1 MIDRIHSLGASNVLA
16 RMPRQL
22 GFRVPEEDHDS
33 YSDQSREGSVQVIE
47 SHPRTY
53 SIPSSSD
60 GEIDSDEDDEIE
72 IASSVHGDENKGSTP
87 TTPDHGNAFKKHA
100 PCEVEARTPETGL
113 SHGEVRELNLK
124 GPSLHDLLSKPAS
137 LGTSPK
143 NPIDLEGAS
152 AAKNDAP
159 DTESEDDGP
168 DILPIH
174 QPLPSFMEGSVW
186 QEPQL
191 LHQQNNPPTAS
202 GDLNT
207 QDQVKRIILETQ
219 AHVSKEETPMR
230 QNSLEMLTESLAEA
244 TDGFDSEDDD
254 GFDQDDDFS
263 DFNPDK
269 DIEKDFAPLQNEDPR
284 QEQVNAMYPNPR
296 SSSRRDEGYPQH
308 TTFGYPHAQLYT
320 LVNMSEG
327 IDVSQPMPGYIA
339 PRHFAQRAPSP
350 SDAALARKAKDPK
363 PTLYQS
369 HNSSVDFDFDPGSFE
384 DALAGNGPVRRPTI
398 ALAPGG
404 HPYPELKSPELRS
417 KPYDQGPFSTRYM
430 SSSIQSQP
438 PRVMYDNA
446 PAPSEHSQSTSD
458 MTFQGVNYDST
469 SYSEPRKAPDAPY
482 SKLNISSIVNAPSE
496 NSSKRSKRK
505 AEDMC
510 SGAEEESSSLPAVE
524 SLPQAPRQPPPPS
537 PYSGNTQN
545 TESHLPDAQPRD
557 NLPPLEVAPL
567 SQDSVLQSNAHSTS
581 ATIVTKPETLE
592 GPPRKK
598 AKTSSSSSGVV
609 GFVSGVCLGL
619 AAAVAGFVATIPS
632 SVHEEA
638 LRELANG
645 I

>member
-1 MIDRIHSLGASNVLA
+1 
-16 RMPRQL
+16 MPRQL
-22 GFRVPEEDHDS
+22 GFRVPDEDYHS
-33 YSDQSREGSVQVIE
+33 YSDQSREGSIQIVE

-60 GEIDSDEDDEIE
+60 EETDSEEDDEIE
-72 IASSVHGDENKGSTP
+72 IASSSHGDENKGSTP
-87 TTPDHGNAFKKHA
+87 MTPDHGNASKKLDLR
-100 PCEVEARTPETGL
+100 EVEARSPEAGL
-113 SHGEVRELNLK
+113 SRGEVRELNLK
-124 GPSLHDLLSKPAS
+124 GPSLNDLLSKPAT

-143 NPIDLEGAS
+143 HAIDLESAS
-152 AAKNDAP
+152 AAKKDAH

-174 QPLPSFMEGSVW
+174 QPLPNFIEGSVW
-186 QEPQL
+186 PESQPPR
-191 LHQQNNPPTAS
+191 HQHNPPMAS
-202 GDLNT
+202 DDLDTEDN
-207 QDQVKRIILETQ
+207 VKRIIRETQ
-219 AHVSKEETPMR
+219 ALVSKMEIPTR
-230 QNSLEMLTESLAEA
+230 RDSLEMLTESLAEA
-244 TDGFDSEDDD
+244 TDGFDSDDDDDDD

-269 DIEKDFAPLQNEDPR
+269 DIENDFALLQNEEPR
-284 QEQVNAMYPNPR
+284 QEPMTTNYPNPH

-308 TTFGYPHAQLYT
+308 TTYGYPPLQVST
-320 LVNMSEG
+320 VVSMSEG

-339 PRHFAQRAPSP
+339 PRQFTQRAPSP

-369 HNSSVDFDFDPGSFE
+369 HGSSVDFNFDPTASE
-384 DALAGNGPVRRPTI
+384 DASPGNGPVNRSAI
-398 ALAPGG
+398 AMPPGSYS
-404 HPYPELKSPELRS
+404 YPELKSPELRS
-417 KPYDQGPFSTRYM
+417 IPYDQGPFSTNYM
-430 SSSIQSQP
+430 SGSRQSQL
-438 PRVMYDNA
+438 RGVVYDNVPA
-446 PAPSEHSQSTSD
+446 PAEHSQTTSNTIFHGLNFD
-458 MTFQGVNYDST
+458 TT
-469 SYSEPRKAPDAPY
+469 SYSEPRKVSDTPY

-496 NSSKRSKRK
+496 DSSKGSKRK

-510 SGAEEESSSLPAVE
+510 SEAEEESSSVPAVE
-524 SLPQAPRQPPPPS
+524 SPLQASRQPPPPS
-537 PYSGNTQN
+537 PYSGNSQN
-545 TESHLPDAQPRD
+545 NESPLPDAQPRD
-557 NLPPLEVAPL
+557 NLLPIEVAPP
-567 SQDSVLQSNAHSTS
+567 SQDSILESHVQSNS
-581 ATIVTKPETLE
+581 AVIASKPETPK

>member
-1 MIDRIHSLGASNVLA
+1 MIDMIYSLGASNVLA

-60 GEIDSDEDDEIE
+60 EETDSDEDDEIE
-72 IASSVHGDENKGSTP
+72 IASSVHGDENRGSTP
-87 TTPDHGNAFKKHA
+87 TTPDRGNGFKKHA
-100 PCEVEARTPETGL
+100 PHEVEAKTPETGL
-113 SHGEVRELNLK
+113 SHSEVRELNLK
-124 GPSLHDLLSKPAS
+124 GPSLHDLLSKPAT
-137 LGTSPK
+137 LGASPK

-168 DILPIH
+168 DILPIP
-174 QPLPSFMEGSVW
+174 QPLPTFMEGSGW
-186 QEPQL
+186 QEMQPPC
-191 LHQQNNPPTAS
+191 QQNNPPAAS
-202 GDLNT
+202 GDLDT

-230 QNSLEMLTESLAEA
+230 QNSLEMLTESLTEA

-269 DIEKDFAPLQNEDPR
+269 DIENDFALLQHEQPR
-284 QEQVNAMYPNPR
+284 QEPMDTIYPNPR
-296 SSSRRDEGYPQH
+296 SSSRRDEGYSQH
-308 TTFGYPHAQLYT
+308 ITYGYNHGHILPIS
-320 LVNMSEG
+320 MSEG
-327 IDVSQPMPGYIA
+327 IDVSQPTVGYIA
-339 PRHFAQRAPSP
+339 HHQSAHRAPSP

-369 HNSSVDFDFDPGSFE
+369 HNSSADFEFDPATFE
-384 DALAGNGPVRRPTI
+384 DSSSVNGPVRRSAI
-398 ALAPGG
+398 AVAPGSYS
-404 HPYPELKSPELRS
+404 YPELKSPELSS
-417 KPYDQGPFSTRYM
+417 KPYDQGPFSTRYI
-430 SSSIQSQP
+430 SSSLQSQI
-438 PRVMYDNA
+438 PRVIYDNA
-446 PAPSEHSQSTSD
+446 PAPLYHSQSTSD
-458 MTFQGVNYDST
+458 VTFHGVNHDST
-469 SYSEPRKAPDAPY
+469 SYSEPRKASDAPY
-482 SKLNISSIVNAPSE
+482 SKLNIASIVNAPSE

-510 SGAEEESSSLPAVE
+510 SGAEEESSSPPAVE
-524 SLPQAPRQPPPPS
+524 SLLQAPRQPPPPS

-545 TESHLPDAQPRD
+545 NESLLPDAQPRD
-557 NLPPLEVAPL
+557 NLLPVEVAPL
-567 SQDSVLQSNAHSTS
+567 SQSSILESNVQSTS
-581 ATIVTKPETLE
+581 ATTATQPETLE

-598 AKTSSSSSGVV
+598 AKTSSSSSGVM

>member
-1 MIDRIHSLGASNVLA
+1 MIDRIHSLGASNLLA
-16 RMPRQL
+16 RIPRQL
-22 GFRVPEEDHDS
+22 GFHVPEEDHDS

-60 GEIDSDEDDEIE
+60 EETDSDEDDEIE

-87 TTPDHGNAFKKHA
+87 TTPDRGNAFQKHA
-100 PCEVEARTPETGL
+100 PCEVEAQTPETGL

-124 GPSLHDLLSKPAS
+124 GPSLHDLLSKPAT

-143 NPIDLEGAS
+143 NPIDLERAA

-168 DILPIH
+168 DILPIP
-174 QPLPSFMEGSVW
+174 QAPPNFMESSSW
-186 QEPQL
+186 QELQPPR
-191 LHQQNNPPTAS
+191 QQHNLPAAS
-202 GDLNT
+202 GDLDT

-219 AHVSKEETPMR
+219 AHISKEETPMR
-230 QNSLEMLTESLAEA
+230 HNSLEMLTESLAEA
-244 TDGFDSEDDD
+244 TDGFDSDDDD

-263 DFNPDK
+263 DFNPEK
-269 DIEKDFAPLQNEDPR
+269 DIENDFALLQHEEPR
-284 QEQVNAMYPNPR
+284 QEPMDTIYSSPR
-296 SSSRRDEGYPQH
+296 SSSRRDEGYSQH
-308 TTFGYPHAQLYT
+308 TTYGYHHVLGP
-320 LVNMSEG
+320 VVSMSEG

-339 PRHFAQRAPSP
+339 PRQFVQRAPSP

-363 PTLYQS
+363 PILYQG
-369 HNSSVDFDFDPGSFE
+369 HNSSTDFEFDPAAFE
-384 DALAGNGPVRRPTI
+384 DSSSGNGPPKRSAI
-398 ALAPGG
+398 AVTPGNYA
-404 HPYPELKSPELRS
+404 YPELKSPELRS

-430 SSSIQSQP
+430 STSLQSQP
-438 PRVMYDNA
+438 PRVIYGNA
-446 PAPSEHSQSTSD
+446 PAPLYHSQATAD
-458 MTFQGVNYDST
+458 ITLHGVNYDST
-469 SYSEPRKAPDAPY
+469 CSSEPRKASDAPY

-524 SLPQAPRQPPPPS
+524 SLLQAPRQPPPPS
-537 PYSGNTQN
+537 PYSGSTQN
-545 TESHLPDAQPRD
+545 NETPLPDAQPRD
-557 NLPPLEVAPL
+557 NLLPVDVAPL
-567 SQDSVLQSNAHSTS
+567 SQNSMLESNVQSTS
-581 ATIVTKPETLE
+581 ATTTTQPETIE
-592 GPPRKK
+592 GPRRKK

-609 GFVSGVCLGL
+609 GFISGVCLGL

-638 LRELANG
+638 LHELANG

>member
-1 MIDRIHSLGASNVLA
+1 MIDRIHSLGVSDVFA

-33 YSDQSREGSVQVIE
+33 YSDQSREGSVQVLE

-60 GEIDSDEDDEIE
+60 EETDSDEDDEIE
-72 IASSVHGDENKGSTP
+72 IASSVHGDENRGSAP
-87 TTPDHGNAFKKHA
+87 TTPDRGNAIKMHV
-100 PCEVEARTPETGL
+100 PREVEAKTPEPRL

-124 GPSLHDLLSKPAS
+124 GPRLHDLLSKPATV
-137 LGTSPK
+137 GTSPK

-168 DILPIH
+168 DILPIP
-174 QPLPSFMEGSVW
+174 QPLPNFIEGSGL
-186 QEPQL
+186 QELQPPR
-191 LHQQNNPPTAS
+191 QQHNPTAAS
-202 GDLNT
+202 GDLDT

-219 AHVSKEETPMR
+219 AHVSKEDTPIR
-230 QNSLEMLTESLAEA
+230 KNSLEMFTESIAEA

-269 DIEKDFAPLQNEDPR
+269 ELENDIALLQHDEPR
-284 QEQVNAMYPNPR
+284 QEPVDTIYSNPR
-296 SSSRRDEGYPQH
+296 SSLGRDEGYSQH
-308 TTFGYPHAQLYT
+308 TNHGYNHAHIFP
-320 LVNMSEG
+320 VSMSEG
-327 IDVSQPMPGYIA
+327 IDVSQSAFGYIEHHQ
-339 PRHFAQRAPSP
+339 PTQRAPSP
-350 SDAALARKAKDPK
+350 SDAALARKARDPK

-369 HNSSVDFDFDPGSFE
+369 HNTSNDFEFDP
-384 DALAGNGPVRRPTI
+384 AGFDIPLSRSASAVGRGNYS
-398 ALAPGG
+398 
-404 HPYPELKSPELRS
+404 YPELKSPELRS
-417 KPYDQGPFSTRYM
+417 KPYDEGPFSTRYTN
-430 SSSIQSQP
+430 SSLQSQL
-438 PRVMYDNA
+438 PRDIYENA
-446 PAPSEHSQSTSD
+446 PAPLHHSQST
-458 MTFQGVNYDST
+458 FLGVNYDPM
-469 SYSEPRKAPDAPY
+469 SYSEPRKASDAPY

-496 NSSKRSKRK
+496 NSSKGSKRK
-505 AEDMC
+505 VEDMC
-510 SGAEEESSSLPAVE
+510 SGAEEASSSLAVE
-524 SLPQAPRQPPPPS
+524 SLLQAPRQPPPPS

-545 TESHLPDAQPRD
+545 NESPLPDAQPRY
-557 NLPPLEVAPL
+557 NFGPVEVAPL
-567 SQDSVLQSNAHSTS
+567 SQNSTLESNVQSTS
-581 ATIVTKPETLE
+581 ATTAIQPETLE

>member
-1 MIDRIHSLGASNVLA
+1 
-16 RMPRQL
+16 MPRQL

-60 GEIDSDEDDEIE
+60 EETDSDEDDEIE

-87 TTPDHGNAFKKHA
+87 TTPDHGKAFKKQT
-100 PCEVEARTPETGL
+100 PREVEARTPEIGL

-124 GPSLHDLLSKPAS
+124 GPSLHDLLSKPAT

-143 NPIDLEGAS
+143 NPIDLEGTS

-159 DTESEDDGP
+159 DTESEDEGP

-174 QPLPSFMEGSVW
+174 QQPLPSFMGDSVW

-202 GDLNT
+202 GDLHT
-207 QDQVKRIILETQ
+207 PDQVKRIILETQ

-230 QNSLEMLTESLAEA
+230 QNSLELLTESLAEA

-269 DIEKDFAPLQNEDPR
+269 DIEKDFALLQNEEPR
-284 QEQVNAMYPNPR
+284 QEPVNAIYPHPR
-296 SSSRRDEGYPQH
+296 SSSRRDEGYSQH
-308 TTFGYPHAQLYT
+308 TTYGYPQVQLNT
-320 LVNMSEG
+320 VVSMSEG
-327 IDVSQPMPGYIA
+327 IDVSQPIPGYIP

-369 HNSSVDFDFDPGSFE
+369 HDSSTDFDFDPGSFE
-384 DALAGNGPVRRPTI
+384 DTSAGNGPVRRPTVV
-398 ALAPGG
+398 LAPGG
-404 HPYPELKSPELRS
+404 YSYPELKSPELRS
-417 KPYDQGPFSTRYM
+417 KPYEQGPFSTQYM
-430 SSSIQSQP
+430 GSSLQSQF
-438 PRVMYDNA
+438 PRVIYDNA
-446 PAPSEHSQSTSD
+446 PAPSEHPQSTSD
-458 MTFQGVNYDST
+458 MTFHGVNYDST

-482 SKLNISSIVNAPSE
+482 SKLNISSIVNAPSD

-524 SLPQAPRQPPPPS
+524 SLLQAPRQPPPPS

-545 TESHLPDAQPRD
+545 DESHLPDAQPRD

-567 SQDSVLQSNAHSTS
+567 SQDSVLQSNVPSTS

-598 AKTSSSSSGVV
+598 AKTSSSTSGVV

-645 I
+645 M

>member
-1 MIDRIHSLGASNVLA
+1 MTDSIHSLGASNVLA

-33 YSDQSREGSVQVIE
+33 YSDQSREGSVQLLE

-60 GEIDSDEDDEIE
+60 EETDSDEDYDIE
-72 IASSVHGDENKGSTP
+72 IASSVHGDEDKGSTP
-87 TTPDHGNAFKKHA
+87 TTPDRGNAIKKDA
-100 PCEVEARTPETGL
+100 PREVEAETPETGL

-124 GPSLHDLLSKPAS
+124 GPSLHDLLSKPAT

-168 DILPIH
+168 DILPIP
-174 QPLPSFMEGSVW
+174 QSPPNYVEGSRW
-186 QEPQL
+186 QELQPPR
-191 LHQQNNPPTAS
+191 QQHNLPPAS
-202 GDLNT
+202 GDLDT
-207 QDQVKRIILETQ
+207 RDQGKRIILETQ
-219 AHVSKEETPMR
+219 PYVSKDENPVR

-263 DFNPDK
+263 DFNSAK
-269 DIEKDFAPLQNEDPR
+269 DLELALLQHQEPR
-284 QEQVNAMYPNPR
+284 QEPMDTVYLDPL
-296 SSSRRDEGYPQH
+296 SSSRRDDGYYQH
-308 TTFGYPHAQLYT
+308 TTYGYNHGHILP
-320 LVNMSEG
+320 VSMSEG
-327 IDVSQPMPGYIA
+327 IDVSQPTLGYIA
-339 PRHFAQRAPSP
+339 HHQSTQRAPSP
-350 SDAALARKAKDPK
+350 SDAALARKAKEPK

-369 HNSSVDFDFDPGSFE
+369 HNSGADFEFDPAAFE
-384 DALAGNGPVRRPTI
+384 DSSSVNGPVRRSAI
-398 ALAPGG
+398 GVAPGNYT
-404 HPYPELKSPELRS
+404 YPDLKSPELRS
-417 KPYDQGPFSTRYM
+417 KPYDQGPFSTRYT
-430 SSSIQSQP
+430 SSSLQSQL
-438 PRVMYDNA
+438 PRVIYDNA
-446 PAPSEHSQSTSD
+446 PGPVYNHSQA
-458 MTFQGVNYDST
+458 TFIGVNHGSM
-469 SYSEPRKAPDAPY
+469 SFSEPRKPSDAPY

-496 NSSKRSKRK
+496 NNSKRLKRK
-505 AEDMC
+505 VEDMC
-510 SGAEEESSSLPAVE
+510 SGAEVESSSPAGVE
-524 SLPQAPRQPPPPS
+524 SLLQAPRQPPPPS
-537 PYSGNTQN
+537 PYSGHTQDN
-545 TESHLPDAQPRD
+545 ESPLPDAQPRD
-557 NLPPLEVAPL
+557 NLLIVEVDPL
-567 SQDSVLQSNAHSTS
+567 SQNSILESNVQSSS
-581 ATIVTKPETLE
+581 ATTATKPETLE
-592 GPPRKK
+592 GRPHKR
-598 AKTSSSSSGVV
+598 AKTTSSSSGVV